1 MNHQGNELLKGVR
14 FGLPVGIGYLPIAV
28 AFGTLALQSGIGAE
42 ETVLMSVLV
51 YAGASQFM
59 AVGMLVSGAGAIQ
72 IIIATFFLNLRHL
85 IMSMAVNR
93 SIRTPSL
100 TWKGLLSFGITDETF
115 ALLTLQGQ
123 ARDQKLSRF
132 FTAGVM
138 STAYLS
144 WVMGTILGG
153 LGSRAIPAWISE
165 GMAIGLY
172 AMFIGLLAPN
182 VRRFPKTGVIALL
195 SMLFCSGFTRFLD
208 QGWSIVLATVL
219 GATAGAII
227 MGRK

>member
-1 MNHQGNELLKGVR
+1 MNQGNELLKGIR
-14 FGLPVGIGYLPIAV
+14 FGLPVGLGYLPIAV
-28 AFGTLALQSGIGAE
+28 AFGTLALQSGIGTKG
-42 ETVLMSVLV
+42 TVLMSVLV

-59 AVGMLVSGAGAIQ
+59 AVGMLVSGAGAMQ

-100 TWKGLLSFGITDETF
+100 VWKGLLSFGITDETF
-115 ALLTLQGQ
+115 ALLSLEGQ
-123 ARDQKLSRF
+123 RQDRKISRL

-138 STAYLS
+138 SIAYLS
-144 WVMGTILGG
+144 WVIGTILGG
-153 LGSRAIPAWISE
+153 LGSRAIPARISD

-172 AMFIGLLAPN
+172 AMFIGLLVPN
-182 VRRFPKTGVIALL
+182 VRRFPKTGAIALL
-195 SMLFCSGFTRFLD
+195 SMLLCYVFTRFLD

-219 GATAGAII
+219 GATAGATI

>member
-1 MNHQGNELLKGVR
+1 MNHQGNELLQGVR

-42 ETVLMSVLV
+42 GTVLMSVLV

-59 AVGMLVSGAGAIQ
+59 AVGMLVSGAGAMQ

-100 TWKGLLSFGITDETF
+100 AWKGLLSFGITDETF

-123 ARDQKLSRF
+123 RQDQKLSRF

-144 WVMGTILGG
+144 WVIGTILGG
-153 LGSRAIPAWISE
+153 LGSRAIPSRISE

-172 AMFIGLLAPN
+172 AMFIGLLTPN
-182 VRRFPKTGVIALL
+182 VRRFPETGVIALL
-195 SMLFCSGFTRFLD
+195 SMLFCYGFTRFLD

-227 MGRK
+227 IGRK